1 MLAVAWGA
9 LIQLILIIPDEE
21 RQGEEDANFR
31 IDGQYFI
38 APGAVHDMVRGESK
52 L

>member
-1 MLAVAWGA
+1 M
-9 LIQLILIIPDEE
+9 DEMKTPATAFIE
-21 RQGEEDANFR
+21 IDQDDDENFR